1 MMKAN
6 GGLHGWLVIDKPL
19 GITSS
24 RVVEFVRRST
34 GTKVGHAGTLD
45 PLATGVLP
53 IAIGE
58 ATKTTAYAMTGHK
71 RYRFRIRW
79 GIARATDDREGEIIG
94 ACGSRPSRAAIE
106 AILPRFLG
114 TIPQS
119 PPSYSAIKING
130 RRAYALARTDAP
142 PSLQPR
148 PVEIAEL
155 RLMAIPDP
163 DHAVCEALVG
173 KGTYIRALARDLGA
187 ALGTFAHIAE
197 LRRLSV
203 GRFRENQ
210 AIALDSIAERG
221 HISADC
227 GYLLPIETALD
238 GIPALALTEGDAAR
252 LRNGQRVT
260 PGDPGEW
267 ADLDRLDE
275 GTVVSAW
282 HRQALVALV
291 RIESGGLRPIRVIN
305 L

>member
-1 MMKAN
+1 MKVDS
-6 GGLHGWLVIDKPL
+6 GLHGWLVIDKPSGL
-19 GITSS
+19 TSN
-24 RVVEFVRRST
+24 RVVELVRRYA

-58 ATKTTAYAMTGHK
+58 ATKTTAYAMTGQK

-94 ACGSRPSRAAIE
+94 ECGFRPSREAIE
-106 AILPRFLG
+106 EILPRFLG
-114 TIPQS
+114 TIWQS
-119 PPSYSAIKING
+119 PPAYSAIKING
-130 RRAYALARTDAP
+130 RRAYALARDGSP
-142 PSLQPR
+142 PSLPAR
-148 PVEIAEL
+148 PLEIAEL
-155 RLMAIPDP
+155 RLTAIPDP
-163 DHAVCEALVG
+163 DHADCETLVG
-173 KGTYIRALARDLGA
+173 KGAYIRALARDLGA

-203 GRFRENQ
+203 GRFTENQ
-210 AIALDSIAERG
+210 AIALDSIAEHR

-238 GIPALALTEGDAAR
+238 GIPALALTEENAAR

-260 PGDPGEW
+260 PGDPDEL
-267 ADLDRLDE
+267 ADFDRLDE
-275 GTVVSAW
+275 GAVVSAW
-282 HRQALVALV
+282 HRRALIALVK
-291 RIESGGLRPIRVIN
+291 IESGGLRPLRVIN